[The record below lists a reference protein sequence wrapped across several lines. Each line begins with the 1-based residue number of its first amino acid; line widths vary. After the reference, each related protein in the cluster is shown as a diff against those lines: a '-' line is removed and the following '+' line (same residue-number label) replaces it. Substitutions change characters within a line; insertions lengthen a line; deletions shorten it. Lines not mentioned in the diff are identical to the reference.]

1 MEQSSFLDEDEPV
14 TSVTKKATSKISIN
28 RKNTN
33 EGEWGFAKLDNKSTI
48 DENVKE
54 MLDEDMDSDEREWEA
69 SQMAKVLSPVS
80 ASSLHKPTVTD
91 SKVEVE
97 EEDINLDM
105 LEAEYEKDLRHL
117 EDSKRNTLIL
127 VQDLEAK
134 LYRLS
139 SETTEP
145 LSAVDSERTTF
156 YTQFLQAINDAVNT
170 QQHEGIINLEQVY
183 AFVERW
189 HSEYPEDFD
198 RRLAQLD

>member
-14 TSVTKKATSKISIN
+14 TSITKKATSTISIN

-69 SQMAKVLSPVS
+69 SQMDKVLSPVS
-80 ASSLHKPTVTD
+80 TSLNKPTITD
-91 SKVEVE
+91 SKMEVE

-117 EDSKRNTLIL
+117 EDLKRNTLLLIE
-127 VQDLEAK
+127 DLEAK
-134 LYRLS
+134 LSKLS
-139 SETTEP
+139 SETAEP

-170 QQHEGIINLEQVY
+170 HHHKGRICLEQVY
-183 AFVERW
+183 AFLEKW
-189 HSEYPEDFD
+189 QSEYPEDFD
-198 RRLAQLD
+198 QRLAQLD